1 MVSAEQSGIHRIVA
15 ERMLE
20 LIDVRSP
27 WHRSL
32 WQLGTMQSIAEVL
45 ECTHATWDGI
55 IPTDQAQ
62 KYLVQRGRIQVLSDV
77 GIGPTDVRQKLA
89 DKLAQLGSKKLA
101 PGQLILVKEIEELAS
116 RAKRGYLLR
125 WKEHAEGSELS
136 TSSVERAARLIVSH
150 FLDDGF
156 DRRHIHGWIKAT
168 LSHGHSDVLGH
179 LLDEGHTMCRQSD
192 ETYSFAVPFQ
202 RGNQEHLTKG
212 LEALLLPSEEM
223 AKLRLEAD
231 QAVGQSFARSALLRR
246 LDQDSAAAVEQTFT
260 ARDPHAAAAKLDEW
274 IRKVEARSVVGSG
287 GRGITFSRVVLDRT
301 SKKIRDI
308 HTQSGSVRVPSLD
321 RHGLYAQEL
330 NVQLDNAL
338 GLLSSH
344 RSLSPVASVATTW
357 AAVEGLLGYPSAKGI
372 DSADG
377 LAAIVACSF
386 PRAELED
393 LLGKPLT
400 DSAREGDVLKGV
412 EEAVGSGRAR
422 TLLEALKV
430 HGSGI
435 FENPCDVAA
444 GERLLQ
450 VAADPQ
456 ATVSRV
462 RDYFSDVFRRL
473 YYQRNFVMHAAKFD
487 SVSLQSTIRSAP
499 KLVAAG
505 LDRVVHAK
513 HVRTPVEPLGLAA
526 RARNEI
532 DMLGTGGEREIFR
545 LLK

>member
-1 MVSAEQSGIHRIVA
+1 MVSAEQSGIQRIVA

-27 WHRSL
+27 WHRTL
-32 WQLGTMQSIAEVL
+32 WQLGTMQSLAEVL
-45 ECTHATWDGI
+45 ECTHATWDGT
-55 IPTDQAQ
+55 IPNDQAQ
-62 KYLVQRGRIQVLSDV
+62 KYLVQRSKGQVLADV
-77 GIGPTDVRQKLA
+77 GLGPNDVRQKLA
-89 DKLAQLGSKKLA
+89 DKLVQLGPKKLA
-101 PGQLILVKEIEELAS
+101 AGQLVLEQEIEELAS

-125 WKEHAEGSELS
+125 WKEHVEASQLS
-136 TSSVERAARLIVSH
+136 TSSVEKTARLIVSH

-156 DRRHIHGWIKAT
+156 DRRHIHGWIKAA
-168 LSHGHSDVLGH
+168 LSDGHDEVLTH
-179 LLDEGHTMCRQSD
+179 LLGEGHTMCRQSD
-192 ETYSFAVPFQ
+192 ETYNFVVPFQ
-202 RGNQEHLTKG
+202 RGNREHLTKG
-212 LEALLLPSEEM
+212 LEELLLSREEM
-223 AKLRLEAD
+223 AKVRVEAGE
-231 QAVGQSFARSALLRR
+231 AAGPHFARSYLSRL

-260 ARDPHAAAAKLDEW
+260 ARDPHAATARLDEW
-274 IRKVEARSVVGSG
+274 IRKVEARTMVGSG
-287 GRGITFSRVVLDRT
+287 GRGIVFGHVVLDRT
-301 SKKIRDI
+301 SMKVRDRR
-308 HTQSGSVRVPSLD
+308 TQSGSVRVPSLD

-330 NVQLDNAL
+330 DAQLDNAL

-344 RSLSPVASVATTW
+344 QNLSPVASVATTW
-357 AAVEGLLGYPSAKGI
+357 AAVEGLLGYPGAKGI
-372 DSADG
+372 ESADG

-393 LLGKPLT
+393 LLRQPLT
-400 DSAREGDVLKGV
+400 QSAAEADVLKGID
-412 EEAVGSGRAR
+412 EAEGSGRAR
-422 TLLEALKV
+422 TLLQALKA

-444 GERLLQ
+444 AERILQ
-450 VAADPQ
+450 VAAAPQ
-456 ATVSRV
+456 ATISRV

-513 HVRTPVEPLGLAA
+513 HVRTPAEPLGLAA

-532 DMLGTGGEREIFR
+532 DMLGTAGEREIFR